1 MSASEL
7 EALRADIF
15 VMSPP
20 CQPFTRQ
27 GLKGDSSDHRTD
39 SFFHLMSLLPQMER
53 KPKYLFLE
61 NVKGFE
67 ESKTRGQFVEV
78 LERCG
83 MEYREFLL
91 SPAQFGIPNSRL
103 RYYLC
108 AKLKSESGFVIPPS
122 PTWKPITD
130 LTDVLDSALLMKETL
145 VQSTTHQP
153 YTETKPSHKD
163 VCHSAECSPLLLSHF
178 CQNLSEK
185 EAETY
190 LLPLKTVAKYISA
203 MDVVTMADNHSCCFT
218 KAYGHY
224 IVGTGS
230 ILQQNMEASLETC
243 YSEYQKVLKEAR
255 MLKHAHSKVS
265 PGEARTDSLLLLPC
279 CSLED
284 GRKSISDSTSY
295 IPESREDTLVMGEGM
310 LNEQEDIPYS
320 KEEDSSLLQD
330 DGVMHKAAA
339 SLAPL
344 QLRYFTEREIAN
356 LHCYPQDFTFP
367 ADLSFRQ
374 RCKAMG
380 NGLNVKVVATLMKL
394 FLFDNI

>member
-1 MSASEL
+1 
-7 EALRADIF
+7 
-15 VMSPP
+15 MSPP

-27 GLKGDSSDHRTD
+27 GLKGDSSDHRSD
-39 SFFHLMSLLPQMER
+39 SFLHIMSLLPQMEQ

-83 MEYREFLL
+83 MEYQEFLL
-91 SPAQFGIPNSRL
+91 SPSQFGIPNSRL

-108 AKLKSESGFVIPPS
+108 AKLKSESGFVVPPS
-122 PTWKPITD
+122 PTGKPITD
-130 LTDVLDSALLMKETL
+130 LRNVLQSAHLVKETL
-145 VQSTTHQP
+145 SCTAHEP
-153 YTETKPSHKD
+153 YKETPPSHKD
-163 VCHSAECSPLLLSHF
+163 VCHAECSPLPLSHF

-185 EAETY
+185 ESENY

-203 MDVVTMADNHSCCFT
+203 MDVVTMTDNHSCCFT

-230 ILQQNMEASLETC
+230 ILQQNMEISLETR
-243 YSEYQKVLKEAR
+243 YSEYQQVLKEAR
-255 MLKHAHSKVS
+255 RLKRVHSKVF
-265 PGEARTDSLLLLPC
+265 PGEARTDASLLLPC
-279 CSLED
+279 CSRED
-284 GRKSISDSTSY
+284 GRENISDGSTPQS
-295 IPESREDTLVMGEGM
+295 DDGTLVLTEGM
-310 LNEQEDIPYS
+310 LNEQEEDIPYS
-320 KEEDSSLLQD
+320 EEEGASLLQD

-339 SLAPL
+339 CLAPL
-344 QLRYFTEREIAN
+344 RLRYFTEREIAN
-356 LHCYPQDFTFP
+356 LHCYPPDFSFP
-367 ADLSFRQ
+367 AALSFRQ

-380 NGLNVKVVATLMKL
+380 NSLNVKVVATLMRV